1 MELITTLDDVDLG
14 LRGMSAQ
21 DLASPAGAG
30 LLAMQGRLLQAIAK
44 LGAEY
49 YPALGETFDPHR
61 HKAMGSVSDPTL
73 PENHVVDELRRGYLY
88 RGRIVRYSLVR
99 VANPR

>member
-49 YPALGETFDPHR
+49 
-61 HKAMGSVSDPTL
+61 
-73 PENHVVDELRRGYLY
+73 
-88 RGRIVRYSLVR
+88 
-99 VANPR
+99 